1 MPGRRLSR
9 KDDAVSLALRM
20 RDLAVMQHPTPPA
33 STYRVQLSSS
43 YTLND
48 LANQVPYLAELGVT
62 DIYLSPIYTARPGS
76 THGYDIV
83 DHTKVDPQLGGCED
97 WRRLCSALHSC
108 AVRVI
113 LDVVPNHMAAD
124 PVHNLLWRQLLRD
137 GPSSPTARYFDVDWQ
152 PLTGLIRDKVILP
165 VLEEPYGAALLQ
177 RKVALERSGSQL
189 LVRYG
194 AVHFPLAPSS
204 LDLILPGSP
213 VSSNVDLEQ
222 DLEHAV
228 DDINSDPR
236 RLHDVLEAQHY
247 RLAYWRSASDEIN
260 YRRFFDVNEL
270 IAIRAEDDEIFD
282 RSHRLILELSQ
293 EGVVH
298 GLRVDHVDGL
308 MDPLQYLQ
316 RLRQAADD
324 ASKEPMWIV
333 VEKILD
339 RLEPLDA
346 EWPVNGTTGYDAL
359 NVLNRLFVSGRGVRT
374 LRRFYQMLVDDRST
388 FREVAYRSKRLV
400 MEGTLRSGLTI
411 LAHALKRVADASW
424 ETRDLSLNALSA
436 ALVEFI
442 ASLPV
447 YRTYLGNGVEREFDR
462 TAVEH
467 GVAWAVR
474 RNPSMD
480 SSALT
485 FLRSLL
491 LESTADE
498 PTLQEAKRQVVRRL
512 QQYTSSVHA
521 KGVEDTAYYRDN
533 TLISLNEVGG
543 NPGGPSC
550 NLAEFHRF
558 NEQRLRIWPDTLNT
572 TSTHDTKLGED
583 TRLRISAL
591 SVYTQEWI
599 SAVRSWRA
607 MNAPHRRETDN
618 RPSPSLNDEYRFYQV
633 LLGIWPTDD
642 CVGEGPASPALVERV
657 QAYIQ
662 KAVREA
668 GVDSSWVRPD
678 GAYEAAVDCFVRRLL
693 EDESA
698 AKFRSSLRELVRLV
712 LPLSVCHSIGQLV
725 LKCLMPGLPD
735 VYQGGESWLLTV
747 TDPDNRQPVDFVG
760 HADALRRLRVKTPS
774 TSSGSISPDEVLSSD
789 FKLDVTA
796 KLLRFRRDH
805 RSMMSRGDYGRLRAR
820 GPCASSIVAF
830 ERSERQGHLVVA
842 VPRLVEQHAG
852 RSGWPAGPAFWE
864 DTVVRLPSSVASW
877 THILSGEVVT
887 GHMAWAPL
895 SKIADSWPWVVLY
908 GRE

>member
-1 MPGRRLSR
+1 MRQ
-9 KDDAVSLALRM
+9 LALM
-20 RDLAVMQHPTPPA
+20 PQATPPA
-33 STYRVQLSSS
+33 STYRVQLSSGF
-43 YTLND
+43 TLND

-62 DIYLSPIYTARPGS
+62 DIYLSPIYIARPGS

-83 DHTKVDPQLGGCED
+83 DHTTIDPQLGGCEG
-97 WRRLCSALHSC
+97 WHRLSRALQSY
-108 AVRVI
+108 AVGVI

-137 GPSSPTARYFDVDWQ
+137 GPSSPTARYFDVDWH

-165 VLEEPYGAALLQ
+165 VLEEPYGMALLQ
-177 RKVALERSGSQL
+177 GKVALERSGGQL

-204 LDLILPGSP
+204 LDPILSGLP
-213 VSSNVDLEQ
+213 VSSNIDLER
-222 DLEHAV
+222 DLDQAV
-228 DDINSDPR
+228 DTINGHPQ
-236 RLHDVLEAQHY
+236 RLHEVLEAQHY

-270 IAIRAEDDEIFD
+270 VAIRAEDDEIFD
-282 RSHRLILELSQ
+282 RSHRLILDLSR
-293 EGVVH
+293 EEVVH

-308 MDPLQYLQ
+308 VDPLRYLQ
-316 RLRQAADD
+316 RLRLAADD
-324 ASKEPMWIV
+324 ASKQPMWIV

-339 RLEPLDA
+339 RFEPLDP

-374 LRRFYQMLVDDRST
+374 LRRFYQALVDDRST
-388 FREVAYRSKRLV
+388 FREIAYRSKRLV

-424 ETRDLSLNALSA
+424 ATRDISLNALSA
-436 ALVEFI
+436 ALVEFV

-467 GVAWAVR
+467 GFAWAAR

-480 SSALT
+480 SSAFN

-491 LESTADE
+491 LESTDDD
-498 PTLQEAKRQVVRRL
+498 PTLQEAKRQVVKRL

-533 TLISLNEVGG
+533 TLIALNEVGG
-543 NPGGPSC
+543 NPGGPSGSL
-550 NLAEFHRF
+550 NEFHQF
-558 NEQRLRIWPDTLNT
+558 NERRSRTWPDTLNT

-583 TRLRISAL
+583 TRIRIAAL
-591 SVYTQEWI
+591 SVYTHEWI
-599 SAVRSWRA
+599 SAVRSWRTV
-607 MNAPHRRETDN
+607 NAPHRRETDN
-618 RPSPSLNDEYRFYQV
+618 HPSPSLTDEYRFYQI

-642 CVGEGPASPALVERV
+642 CLGSAPASPALVERV
-657 QAYIQ
+657 RAYMQ

-678 GAYEAAVDCFVRRLL
+678 GAYEAALDSFVRRVL

-698 AKFRSSLRELVRLV
+698 AEFRRSMRDLVRLV

-725 LKCLMPGLPD
+725 LKCLMPGVPD
-735 VYQGGESWLLTV
+735 IYQGGESWLLTV
-747 TDPDNRQPVDFVG
+747 TDPDNRQPIDFAG
-760 HADALRRLRVKTPS
+760 HADALRLLAKTSS
-774 TSSGSISPDEVLSSD
+774 TASGSISPDMALASD

-805 RSMMSRGDYGRLRAR
+805 RTMMSRGAYGRLRAR
-820 GPCASSIVAF
+820 GPRAASVVAF
-830 ERSERQGHLVVA
+830 ERTEGQYHLVVA
-842 VPRLVEQHAG
+842 LPRLVEQSAG
-852 RSGWPAGPAFWE
+852 KSGWAAGPAFWE
-864 DTVVRLPSSVASW
+864 DTAVRLPSKVSNW
-877 THILSGEVVT
+877 IHILSGEMVA
-887 GHMAWAPL
+887 GHNAWTPL
-895 SKIADSWPWVVLY
+895 SEVAQSWPWVVLY

>member
-1 MPGRRLSR
+1 MRE
-9 KDDAVSLALRM
+9 LALM
-20 RDLAVMQHPTPPA
+20 LQLTPPA
-33 STYRVQLSSS
+33 STYRVQLSSGF
-43 YTLND
+43 TLND

-76 THGYDIV
+76 SHGYDIV
-83 DHTKVDPQLGGCED
+83 DHTTIDPQLGGCEG
-97 WRRLCSALHSC
+97 WHRLSSALQSY
-108 AVRVI
+108 AVGVI

-137 GPSSPTARYFDVDWQ
+137 GPSSPTARYFDVDWH

-165 VLEEPYGAALLQ
+165 VLEEPYGKALLQ
-177 RKVALERSGSQL
+177 GKVALERSGGQL

-204 LDLILPGSP
+204 LDPILSGSP
-213 VSSNVDLEQ
+213 VSSNIDLER
-222 DLEHAV
+222 DLDQAV
-228 DDINSDPR
+228 DTINGHPQ
-236 RLHDVLEAQHY
+236 RLHEVLEAQHY

-270 IAIRAEDDEIFD
+270 VAIRAEDDEIFD
-282 RSHRLILELSQ
+282 RSHRLILDLTR

-308 MDPLQYLQ
+308 MDPLRYLQ
-316 RLRQAADD
+316 RLRQATDD
-324 ASKEPMWIV
+324 GSKQEMWIV

-339 RLEPLDA
+339 RFEPLDP
-346 EWPVNGTTGYDAL
+346 EWPVNGTTGYEAL

-374 LRRFYQMLVDDRST
+374 LRRFYQTLVDDRTS

-400 MEGTLRSGLTI
+400 MGGTLRSGVTI
-411 LAHALKRVADASW
+411 LAHALKRVADSSW
-424 ETRDLSLNALSA
+424 ATRDISLNALSR

-467 GVAWAVR
+467 GFAWAVR

-480 SSALT
+480 SSALD

-491 LESTADE
+491 LDSTADE
-498 PTLQEAKRQVVRRL
+498 PSLQEAKRQVVKRL

-533 TLISLNEVGG
+533 SLIALNEVGG
-543 NPGGPSC
+543 NPGGPSGSL
-550 NLAEFHRF
+550 NEFHQF
-558 NEQRLRIWPDTLNT
+558 NERRSRTWPDTLNT

-583 TRLRISAL
+583 TRIRIAAL
-591 SVYTQEWI
+591 SVYTHEWI
-599 SAVRSWRA
+599 SAVRSWRTV
-607 MNAPHRRETDN
+607 NAPHRREADN
-618 RPSPSLNDEYRFYQV
+618 HPSPSLTDEYRFYQI
-633 LLGIWPTDD
+633 LLGIWPIDD
-642 CVGEGPASPALVERV
+642 CLGSGPASPALVERV
-657 QAYIQ
+657 RAYMQ

-678 GAYEAAVDCFVRRLL
+678 GAYEAALDCFVRRVL

-698 AKFRSSLRELVRLV
+698 AEFRRSMRDLVRLV

-735 VYQGGESWLLTV
+735 IYQGGESWLLTV

-760 HADALRRLRVKTPS
+760 HAAALRLLAKASS
-774 TSSGSISPDEVLSSD
+774 TASGSISPDMALASD

-805 RSMMSRGDYGRLRAR
+805 RTMMSRGDYGRLRAR
-820 GPCASSIVAF
+820 GPRAASIVAF
-830 ERSERQGHLVVA
+830 ERTEGRSHLVVA
-842 VPRLVEQHAG
+842 VPRLVERSAG
-852 RSGWPAGPAFWE
+852 KSGWAAGPAFWE
-864 DTVVRLPSSVASW
+864 DTAVRIPSKVGNW
-877 THILSGEVVT
+877 MHILSGEMIT
-887 GHMAWAPL
+887 GHKAWAPL
-895 SKIADSWPWVVLY
+895 SEVAQSWPWVVLY